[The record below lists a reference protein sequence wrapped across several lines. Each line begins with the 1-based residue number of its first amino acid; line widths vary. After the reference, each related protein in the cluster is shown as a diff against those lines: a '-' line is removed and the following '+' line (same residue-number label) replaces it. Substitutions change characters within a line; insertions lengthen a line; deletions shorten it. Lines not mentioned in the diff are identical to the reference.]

1 MRKYIGKRLLHLI
14 PVMILISIAIFYIME
29 LMPGDA
35 VQAYLGV
42 GSGVSPAQIAAM
54 KAQLGLDGNVVER
67 YLAWA
72 GRILQGDFGSSI
84 LRRAPVAFPVDVWVK
99 RVMEYFYLKLFRD
112 DLSFCYIYSCR
123 Y

>member
-1 MRKYIGKRLLHLI
+1 MIKYIGKRLLHLI

-67 YLAWA
+67 YLA
-72 GRILQGDFGSSI
+72 
-84 LRRAPVAFPVDVWVK
+84 
-99 RVMEYFYLKLFRD
+99 
-112 DLSFCYIYSCR
+112 
-123 Y
+123 